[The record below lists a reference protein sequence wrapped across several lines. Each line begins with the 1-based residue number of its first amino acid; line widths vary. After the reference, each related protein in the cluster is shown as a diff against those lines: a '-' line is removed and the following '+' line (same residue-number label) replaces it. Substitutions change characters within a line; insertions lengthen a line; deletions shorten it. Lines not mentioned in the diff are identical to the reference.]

1 MERHRLWHQRLVGD
15 CRGQASVEYA
25 VVLAAFLAVVVG
37 MGLLM
42 RAFGDGLF
50 VEHGLAAA
58 SHHIQAS
65 AGWMSDV
72 LGY

>member
-1 MERHRLWHQRLVGD
+1 M
-15 CRGQASVEYA
+15 
-25 VVLAAFLAVVVG
+25 VLAAFLAVVVG
-37 MGLLM
+37 MGLFM

>member
-1 MERHRLWHQRLVGD
+1 M
-15 CRGQASVEYA
+15 EYA
-25 VVLAAFLAVVVG
+25 VLLAAFLAVVAG

-42 RAFGDGLF
+42 HAFGDGLF

-65 AGWMSDV
+65 AGWMCDV